1 MKNYIRLVSLLL
13 LLTAA
18 ALAQTVNISS
28 PAAGATV
35 GSPVQ
40 FAASASGGSYPITA
54 MRIYVD
60 NNSMYTV
67 NAASLN
73 TSLSLG
79 AGSHYVVVVA
89 WNSAGQAFTQSENI
103 TVGSTGAAAVTIS
116 APGSGATVSSPV
128 NFVASATGG
137 SYPITAM
144 RIYVDNNAMYT
155 VNAASLN
162 TSLSLGGGSHN
173 VVVVAWNS
181 SGQAFTANET
191 INVGGSAASTSSSGV
206 TVTSPTNGSTVTS
219 PAHFVASASSPNTI
233 TAMRVYVDGNS
244 AYTAYANSI
253 DTSVSMSAGT
263 HSVVVQAWDS
273 TGAVFKSPLTL
284 NVGSTTS
291 TSSSL
296 YQNNFTNQ
304 SNWLMNW
311 VMSSGAINSSGNQ
324 IEPYFSNIAAIG
336 MVRDPS
342 KYSVILGWMKWY
354 IAHLNYGDKWGLS
367 GTIYVYNTDSSGNEI
382 NTYTADSTDSYAGT
396 FLTVVWQAYQ
406 TGDPTLQAYIKTL
419 YSQIDLIAQV
429 LVQTQHSN
437 GLTWATPSYNI
448 EYLMDNCEGY
458 RGLRDAAQLFQYAF
472 NDSNKAGYYNQRAD
486 MMYNGIFKMYLGN
499 GQWSMFTDDIGT
511 LQTPNMG
518 VWYPDATAQ
527 LFPMLE
533 GVIPGGDSRAQA
545 TYNNFNAAWPG
556 WPNLSFNS
564 QDPFPWVLVADSAAA
579 MGDKGRL
586 STYINTVTNKYV
598 NQGYPAPWN
607 AEEAGF
613 WLRVNSYMT
622 GGAF

>member
-1 MKNYIRLVSLLL
+1 LKNYIRLVSILLL
-13 LLTAA
+13 LAGAA
-18 ALAQTVNISS
+18 AAQTVSISS

-40 FAASASGGSYPITA
+40 FTASASGGSYPMTAMRIYVDNNAMYTVNAASLNTSLSLGAGSHYVAVVAWNSAGQAFTKTENITVGSGGTGGVTISSPASGGTVTSPVNFVASATGGSYPITA
-54 MRIYVD
+54 MRVYVD

-89 WNSAGQAFTQSENI
+89 WNSAGQAFTQAESIN
-103 TVGSTGAAAVTIS
+103 VGSSS
-116 APGSGATVSSPV
+116 ALTASGGVSVSSPSNGATVS
-128 NFVASATGG
+128 
-137 SYPITAM
+137 
-144 RIYVDNNAMYT
+144 
-155 VNAASLN
+155 
-162 TSLSLGGGSHN
+162 
-173 VVVVAWNS
+173 
-181 SGQAFTANET
+181 
-191 INVGGSAASTSSSGV
+191 
-206 TVTSPTNGSTVTS
+206 S
-219 PAHFVASASSPNTI
+219 PAHFVASASSNNTI

-253 DTSVSMSAGT
+253 DTYVSMSAGT
-263 HSVVVQAWDS
+263 HSVIVQAWDS
-273 TGAVFKSPLTL
+273 TGAVFKTPLSL
-284 NVGSTTS
+284 NVGSASSGNTT
-291 TSSSL
+291 L

-311 VMSSGAINSSGNQ
+311 VMSDGAINSSGNQ

-336 MVRDPS
+336 LVRDPS
-342 KYSVILGWMKWY
+342 KYGVILGWMKWY
-354 IAHLNYGDKWGLS
+354 INHLNYGDKWGLS
-367 GTIYVYNTDSSGNEI
+367 GTMYVYNTDSSGNEI

-396 FLTVVWQAYQ
+396 FLTLVWQAYK
-406 TGDPTLQAYIKTL
+406 TGDPNLQAYIKTL
-419 YSQIDLIAQV
+419 YSQLDLIAQV
-429 LVQTQHSN
+429 LVQTQHAN
-437 GLTWATPSYNI
+437 GLTWATPAYNI

-458 RGLRDAAQLFQYAF
+458 RGLRDVAQVFQYAF
-472 NDSNKAGYYNQRAD
+472 NDSNKAAYYNQRAD
-486 MMYNGIFKMYLGN
+486 MMYNGIMKMYLGN

-527 LFPMLE
+527 IFPMLE
-533 GVIPGGDSRAQA
+533 GVLPGSDARSQA

-564 QDPFPWVLVADSAAA
+564 QDPFPWVLVADAAAA
-579 MGDKGRL
+579 MGDTGRL
-586 STYINTVTNKYV
+586 NTYVNTVTNKYV

-613 WLRVNSYMT
+613 WLRVNSYLA
-622 GGAF
+622 GGSF